1 MHGPFSAREA
11 AQIGVDLCHALAAV
25 HGAGL
30 LHRDIKATNVM
41 REGGGRIVLMDFGAG
56 QPFSTADQ
64 PVERIVG
71 TPLYLAPELFKGEQ
85 PSRASDIYALG
96 VLLYHLVTGSYPVE
110 AEKRWGNRR
119 CASGSI
125 KTLVA

>member
-1 MHGPFSAREA
+1 
-11 AQIGVDLCHALAAV
+11 
-25 HGAGL
+25 
-30 LHRDIKATNVM
+30 M

-64 PVERIVG
+64 PVEKIVG

-96 VLLYHLVTGSYPVE
+96 VLFITWSPVVI
-110 AEKRWGNRR
+110 RLRR
-119 CASGSI
+119 KALGKSPLRIRVNQDACCVMPVPIWRPLSLMLSNVPYLFGRPM
-125 KTLVA
+125 VCDGGCFR